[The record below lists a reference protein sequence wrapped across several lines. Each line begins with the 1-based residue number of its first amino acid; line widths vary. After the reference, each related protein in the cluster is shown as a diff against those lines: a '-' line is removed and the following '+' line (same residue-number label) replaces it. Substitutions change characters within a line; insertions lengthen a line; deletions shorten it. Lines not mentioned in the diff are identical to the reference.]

1 MKKIVIVGGGIT
13 GCVSAIYCA
22 QLGFKVEIYEKKNSL
37 GGVISDIELENDF
50 FLMVL
55 SIITKKKSVA

>member
-22 QLGFKVEIYEKKNSL
+22 QLGFKVEIYEKKKFF
-37 GGVISDIELENDF
+37 GGCYF
-50 FLMVL
+50 
-55 SIITKKKSVA
+55 